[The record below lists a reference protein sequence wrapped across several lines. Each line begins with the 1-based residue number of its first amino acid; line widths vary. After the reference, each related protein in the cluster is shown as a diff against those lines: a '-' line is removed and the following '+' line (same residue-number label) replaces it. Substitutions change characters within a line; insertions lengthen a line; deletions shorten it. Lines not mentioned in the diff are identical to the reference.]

1 MVQSD
6 RPQMTIQY
14 GAGALHAG
22 QTKLQPHTYSEYVT
36 LIACLRQQCL
46 FEHASHSD
54 MLHVRCLPCLNYFK
68 SVINNNMNM
77 ARVRSS
83 EV

>member
-1 MVQSD
+1 MVQAD
-6 RPQMTIQY
+6 RPQTTIQY
-14 GAGALHAG
+14 GACALHAG
-22 QTKLQPHTYSEYVT
+22 QTKLQTHTYSEYVT

-46 FEHASHSD
+46 FEHASHSVT
-54 MLHVRCLPCLNYFK
+54 LHVHGLSFKKYFK
-68 SVINNNMNM
+68 SVINNMNL